1 MSPDTLAVLAVG
13 VALAGLQLALF
24 RDLKGDMRDLRRET
38 REDLGKVRQDLGELR
53 RDLAAQGERLARI
66 EGAVLG
72 PARPEPPQPFDPD
85 GGGETR

>member
-24 RDLKGDMRDLRRET
+24 RDLKGDIRDLRREH
-38 REDLGKVRQDLGELR
+38 
-53 RDLAAQGERLARI
+53 GERLARI

-72 PARPEPPQPFDPD
+72 PARPEPPK
-85 GGGETR
+85 ETTP